1 MYNAFGTKVAEHIK
15 LYTKV
20 HKPEN
25 IYVNQPV
32 NDKLLIIFMYTNN
45 HHHQHHHCH
54 CVIFNNNNN

>member
-1 MYNAFGTKVAEHIK
+1 MYNAFGTKVAEHTK

-32 NDKLLIIFMYTNN
+32 NDKLLIIINTII
-45 HHHQHHHCH
+45 
-54 CVIFNNNNN
+54 VIVLYLTTIITSYQK